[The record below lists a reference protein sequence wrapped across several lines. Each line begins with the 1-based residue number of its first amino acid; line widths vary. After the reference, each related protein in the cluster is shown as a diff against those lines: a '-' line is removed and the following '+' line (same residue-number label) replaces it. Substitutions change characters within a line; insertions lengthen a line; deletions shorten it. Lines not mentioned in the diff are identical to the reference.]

1 MFAGLTPPEGA
12 MSKRLALT
20 LFHLAVLLIAAAYA
34 SAFLPG
40 EPPAWAP
47 WLLAAGTALS
57 MVAMMAVGAARK
69 GRVARRLAAAFVLVL
84 LVVGAGFATLLV
96 LPPADPGDVTLWL
109 GLPPRAAVLLYGVG
123 VLPFF
128 IVPVAY
134 AWTFDAMTLS
144 QADVDRVREAARE
157 LGTVGSAGA
166 GELES

>member
-1 MFAGLTPPEGA
+1 

-20 LFHLAVLLIAAAYA
+20 LFRLAVLLIAVAYA

-40 EPPAWAP
+40 EPPGWAP
-47 WLLAAGTALS
+47 WLLAGGTALS
-57 MVAMMAVGAARK
+57 MVAMMAVGAARQ
-69 GRVARRLAAAFVLVL
+69 GRVARRLAAAFLLVLV
-84 LVVGAGFATLLV
+84 VVGAGFATLLA

-157 LGTVGSAGA
+157 LGSVGSAA
-166 GELES
+166 GELET